1 MIPIPR
7 AGILTSATGLEAARQ
22 VPGVDRIEIAIPI
35 GQHVVPLPE
44 GNRYLGFIFAR
55 AAAPDQVE
63 AALRQ
68 AHRRLAF
75 DIASE

>member
-7 AGILTSATGLEAARQ
+7 AGILKSASGLEAARQ
-22 VPGVDRIEIAIPI
+22 VPGVDRIEIAIPF
-35 GQHVVPLPE
+35 GQRLVPLPE

-55 AAAPDQVE
+55 ATMPNPVE

>member
-1 MIPIPR
+1 
-7 AGILTSATGLEAARQ
+7 
-22 VPGVDRIEIAIPI
+22 VDRIEIAIPI
-35 GQHVVPLPE
+35 GQRVVPLPE

-55 AAAPDQVE
+55 AATPNQVE

>member
-1 MIPIPR
+1 MIPTPR
-7 AGILTSATGLEAARQ
+7 AGILKRASGLEAARQ

-35 GQHVVPLPE
+35 GQRVVPLPE

-55 AAAPDQVE
+55 AAAPNRVE
-63 AALRQ
+63 TALRQ